1 MSGDDGIISPSSQF
15 ILGSSFSVTRLPSFF
30 SSIQLTRMNQEID
43 PSESHASWT
52 ISLAFWLTLLAA
64 IGVYALVALSPKLLN
79 FTQLRHDYHATQ
91 LRLVGL
97 EHEVDDLNQVVDS
110 LARDPDFV
118 RKLASVEFGARRPGE
133 ERIPVD
139 EHLQLS
145 IRDNDPVFEMPAD
158 SLPWYGSMV
167 APFAVNPR
175 LRGAM
180 LLASALTLVFAF
192 VFLQPTAMA
201 FVEPQSTGEQSS
213 NKGLLAR
220 YRRPT

>member
-52 ISLAFWLTLLAA
+52 ISLAFWLALLAA
-64 IGVYALVALSPKLLN
+64 IGAYALVALSPKLLSYI
-79 FTQLRHDYHATQ
+79 QLRHDYHSTQ
-91 LRLVGL
+91 MRLVSL
-97 EHEVDDLNQVVDS
+97 EHEVDDLHQVVDS

-118 RKLASVEFGARRPGE
+118 RKLASVEFGARRAGE

-139 EHLQLS
+139 EYLQLS

-158 SLPWYGSMV
+158 SLPWYGSMIS
-167 APFAVNPR
+167 PFAVNSR
-175 LRGAM
+175 LRGTM

-192 VFLQPTAMA
+192 MFLQPMAMA
-201 FVEPQSTGEQSS
+201 SAVEEQSPMPKTPS
-213 NKGLLAR
+213 GILDR
-220 YRRPT
+220 YRRPL